1 MKRVYTQFFI
11 VLALLLCAALTLSG
25 VAYAKYQVE
34 APKTLTA
41 TIQNRWTPEVKEE
54 IWTSATATGATLGF
68 AITNNTNSAKIV
80 TIRLLTDLG
89 PDGTVGTNSE
99 LYIKINEKTAYMS
112 AHPITDMGT
121 ALQQAHKDKDKEY
134 IYCAD
139 TSTQELTWTINAG
152 ATVQG
157 TLTNALW
164 GDEKNLAEHTQL
176 LVTPCG
182 Q

>member
-34 APKTLTA
+34 TPKTLTA
-41 TIQNRWTPEVKEE
+41 TIQNRWTPTVNSGS
-54 IWTSATATGATLGF
+54 WTTTNEKGAVLSF
-68 AITNNTNSAKIV
+68 SITNDTSSPKTV
-80 TIRLLTDLG
+80 TIRLLTDLA

-121 ALQQAHKDKDKEY
+121 ALQQAHNGKEY

-152 ATVQG
+152 ATMQG

-176 LVTPCG
+176 LVTSCG

>member
-41 TIQNRWTPEVKEE
+41 TIQNRWTPTVEKE
-54 IWTSATATGATLGF
+54 IWTSANETGATLSF
-68 AITNNTNSAKIV
+68 SITNDTSSPKTV
-80 TIRLLTDLG
+80 TIRLLTDSQIGADNPL
-89 PDGTVGTNSE
+89 DLDTT
-99 LYIKINEKTAYMS
+99 INGAEQHTTMS
-112 AHPITDMGT
+112 AHPLADMGT
-121 ALQQAHKDKDKEY
+121 VLQQVHKGKEY

-139 TSTQELTWTINAG
+139 TSTQELTWSINAG

-164 GDEKNLAEHTQL
+164 GDEKNLVEHTQL
-176 LVTPCG
+176 LVTSCG

>member
-1 MKRVYTQFFI
+1 MKRVYTHFFI

-41 TIQNRWTPEVKEE
+41 TIQNRWIPTVNPGN
-54 IWTSATATGATLGF
+54 WTTTNETGATLNF
-68 AITNNTNSAKIV
+68 SITNNTSSPKTV
-80 TIRLLTDLG
+80 TIRLLTDLA
-89 PDGTVGTNSE
+89 PDGTAGTNSE
-99 LYIKINEKTAYMS
+99 LCIKINEKTAHMS
-112 AHPITDMGT
+112 AHSIIDMGT
-121 ALQQAHKDKDKEY
+121 ELKQAHGDKGY

-139 TSTQELTWTINAG
+139 ATTQECTWTIAPNTTMQG
-152 ATVQG
+152 ALINPAWTSG
-157 TLTNALW
+157 TNFTN
-164 GDEKNLAEHTQL
+164 TQL

>member
-25 VAYAKYQVE
+25 VAYAKYQKE
-34 APKTLTA
+34 TLKTLTA
-41 TIQNRWTPEVKEE
+41 TIQNRWTPKVNSGS
-54 IWTSATATGATLGF
+54 WTTTAAAGATLNF
-68 AITNNTNSAKIV
+68 SITNSTTSAKTV

-112 AHPITDMGT
+112 AHHITDMGT
-121 ALQQAHKDKDKEY
+121 ALQQARNGKEY

-139 TSTQELTWTINAG
+139 ATTQECTWTIAPNTTMQG
-152 ATVQG
+152 ALINPAWTSD
-157 TLTNALW
+157 TNFT
-164 GDEKNLAEHTQL
+164 NTQL

>member
-34 APKTLTA
+34 TPKTLTA
-41 TIQNRWTPEVKEE
+41 TLQNRWKPTVKEE
-54 IWTSATATGATLGF
+54 SWTSANETGATLSF
-68 AITNNTNSAKIV
+68 SITNDTSSPKTV
-80 TIRLLTDLG
+80 TIRLLTDLA
-89 PDGTVGTNSE
+89 PNETVGTNSE

-112 AHPITDMGT
+112 AHSIIDMGT
-121 ALQQAHKDKDKEY
+121 ELKQAHGDNGY

-139 TSTQELTWTINAG
+139 ATTQECTWTIAPNTTMQG
-152 ATVQG
+152 ALVNPAWTSG
-157 TLTNALW
+157 TNFTN
-164 GDEKNLAEHTQL
+164 TQL
-176 LVTPCG
+176 LVTSCG

>member
-34 APKTLTA
+34 TPKTLTA
-41 TIQNRWTPEVKEE
+41 TIQNRWTPTVKEE
-54 IWTSATATGATLGF
+54 SWTSANATGATLDF
-68 AITNNTNSAKIV
+68 AITNNTNSAKTV
-80 TIRLLTDLG
+80 TIRLLTDSQIGADNPL
-89 PDGTVGTNSE
+89 DLDIT
-99 LYIKINEKTAYMS
+99 INGAEQDTSMS
-112 AHPITDMGT
+112 VDHLHDMGT
-121 ALQQAHKDKDKEY
+121 ALQQAHKNKEY

-139 TSTQELTWTINAG
+139 TSTQELTWSINAG

-176 LVTPCG
+176 LVTSCG

>member
-34 APKTLTA
+34 TPKTLTA
-41 TIQNRWTPEVKEE
+41 TIQNRWTPTVDKE
-54 IWTSATATGATLGF
+54 IWTSANATGATLDF
-68 AITNNTNSAKIV
+68 AITNNTNSAKTV
-80 TIRLLTDLG
+80 TIRLLTDG
-89 PDGTVGTNSE
+89 QVGSTDNVLE
-99 LYIKINEKTAYMS
+99 LDITANEKKQHTTMS
-112 AHPITDMGT
+112 VHHLHDMGT
-121 ALQQAHKDKDKEY
+121 ALQQAHKDKEY

-139 TSTQELTWTINAG
+139 TSTQELTWTINAR

-164 GDEKNLAEHTQL
+164 GDETNLAEQTQL

>member
-11 VLALLLCAALTLSG
+11 VLALLLCAALTLSS
-25 VAYAKYQVE
+25 VAYAKYQKE
-34 APKTLTA
+34 TPKTLTA
-41 TIQNRWTPEVKEE
+41 TIQNRWMPTVKSES
-54 IWTSATATGATLGF
+54 WTTGDATGAVLNF
-68 AITNNTNSAKIV
+68 SITNSTASAKTV
-80 TIRLLTDLG
+80 KIRLLTDLG

-99 LYIKINEKTAYMS
+99 LYIKINGETAYMS
-112 AHPITDMGT
+112 AHSIIDMGT
-121 ALQQAHKDKDKEY
+121 ELKQAHGDKAY

-139 TSTQELTWTINAG
+139 TSTQELTWSINAG

-157 TLTNALW
+157 RLTNAMW
-164 GDEKNLAEHTQL
+164 IGVENLANHTQL

>member
-11 VLALLLCAALTLSG
+11 MLALLLCAALTLSG

-41 TIQNRWTPEVKEE
+41 TIQNRWTPAVNSGS
-54 IWTSATATGATLGF
+54 WTTTNEKGAVLGF
-68 AITNNTNSAKIV
+68 SITNDTSSPKTV

-112 AHPITDMGT
+112 AHPIIDMGT
-121 ALQQAHKDKDKEY
+121 ELKQAHGDKGY

-139 TSTQELTWTINAG
+139 ATTQECTWTIAPNTTMQG
-152 ATVQG
+152 ALINPAWTSD
-157 TLTNALW
+157 TNFT
-164 GDEKNLAEHTQL
+164 NTQL

>member
-25 VAYAKYQVE
+25 VAYAKYQKE
-34 APKTLTA
+34 TPKTLTA
-41 TIQNRWTPEVKEE
+41 TIQNRWTPTVREE
-54 IWTSATATGATLGF
+54 SWTSANATGATLDF
-68 AITNNTNSAKIV
+68 AITNNTNSAKTV
-80 TIRLLTDLG
+80 TIRLLTDLA

-121 ALQQAHKDKDKEY
+121 ALQQAHNGKEY

-176 LVTPCG
+176 LVTSCG

>member
-1 MKRVYTQFFI
+1 MKRVYTHFFI

-34 APKTLTA
+34 TPKTLTA
-41 TIQNRWTPEVKEE
+41 TIQNRWTPTVKEE
-54 IWTSATATGATLGF
+54 SWTSANATGATLDF
-68 AITNNTNSAKIV
+68 AITNNTNSAKTV
-80 TIRLLTDLG
+80 TIRLLTDSQIGADNPL
-89 PDGTVGTNSE
+89 DLDIT
-99 LYIKINEKTAYMS
+99 INGAEQHTTMS
-112 AHPITDMGT
+112 VHHLHDMGT
-121 ALQQAHKDKDKEY
+121 ALQQAHKNKEY

-139 TSTQELTWTINAG
+139 TSTQELTWSINAG

-176 LVTPCG
+176 LVTSCG

>member
-1 MKRVYTQFFI
+1 MKRVYTHFFI

-25 VAYAKYQVE
+25 VAYAKYQKE
-34 APKTLTA
+34 TLKTLTA
-41 TIQNRWTPEVKEE
+41 TIQNRWTPKVNSGS
-54 IWTSATATGATLGF
+54 WTTTNEKGAALGF
-68 AITNNTNSAKIV
+68 SITNDTSSPKTV

-99 LYIKINEKTAYMS
+99 LYIKINGEIAYMS
-112 AHPITDMGT
+112 AHSIIDMGT
-121 ALQQAHKDKDKEY
+121 ELKQVHGDKGY

-139 TSTQELTWTINAG
+139 ATTQECTWTIAPNTTRQG
-152 ATVQG
+152 ALINPAWTPD
-157 TLTNALW
+157 TNFT
-164 GDEKNLAEHTQL
+164 NTQL

>member
-25 VAYAKYQVE
+25 VAYAKYQKE
-34 APKTLTA
+34 TLKTLTA
-41 TIQNRWTPEVKEE
+41 TIQNRWTPTVTSGS
-54 IWTSATATGATLGF
+54 WTTTNEKGAVLSF
-68 AITNNTNSAKIV
+68 SITNDTSSPKTV
-80 TIRLLTDLG
+80 TIRLLTDLATNE
-89 PDGTVGTNSE
+89 TVGTNSE

-112 AHPITDMGT
+112 AHSIIDMGT
-121 ALQQAHKDKDKEY
+121 ELKQAHGDNGY

-139 TSTQELTWTINAG
+139 ATTQECTWTIAPNTTMQG
-152 ATVQG
+152 ALVNPAWTPG
-157 TLTNALW
+157 TNFTN
-164 GDEKNLAEHTQL
+164 TQL

>member
-41 TIQNRWTPEVKEE
+41 TIQNRWTPTVREE
-54 IWTSATATGATLGF
+54 SWTSANATGATLDF
-68 AITNNTNSAKIV
+68 AITNNTNSAKTV

-89 PDGTVGTNSE
+89 LDGTVGTNSE

-121 ALQQAHKDKDKEY
+121 ALQQAHNGKEY

>member
-1 MKRVYTQFFI
+1 MKRVYTHFFI

-34 APKTLTA
+34 TPKTLTA
-41 TIQNRWTPEVKEE
+41 TIQNRWTPTVNPENWTTTVADATLNFS
-54 IWTSATATGATLGF
+54 ITNSTTSAKT
-68 AITNNTNSAKIV
+68 V
-80 TIRLLTDLG
+80 TIRLLTDGQVSSMDNVL
-89 PDGTVGTNSE
+89 E
-99 LYIKINEKTAYMS
+99 LDITANEKKQHTTMS
-112 AHPITDMGT
+112 VHHLHEMGT
-121 ALQQAHKDKDKEY
+121 EIQQMHESKEY
-134 IYCAD
+134 VYCAD

-176 LVTPCG
+176 LVTSCG

>member
-1 MKRVYTQFFI
+1 MKRVYTHFFI

-34 APKTLTA
+34 TPKTLTA
-41 TIQNRWTPEVKEE
+41 TIQNRWTPTVNSGS
-54 IWTSATATGATLGF
+54 WTTTNEKGAVLSF
-68 AITNNTNSAKIV
+68 SITNDTSSPKTV
-80 TIRLLTDLG
+80 TIRLLTDLA

-121 ALQQAHKDKDKEY
+121 ALQQAHNGKEY

>member
-34 APKTLTA
+34 TPKTLTA
-41 TIQNRWTPEVKEE
+41 TIQNRWTPTVDKE
-54 IWTSATATGATLGF
+54 IWTSANATGATLDF
-68 AITNNTNSAKIV
+68 AITNNTNSAKTV
-80 TIRLLTDLG
+80 TIRLLTDSQIRADDPL
-89 PDGTVGTNSE
+89 DLDIT
-99 LYIKINEKTAYMS
+99 INGAEQHTTMS
-112 AHPITDMGT
+112 AHHLYEMGT
-121 ALQQAHKDKDKEY
+121 EIQQMHESKEY

>member
-41 TIQNRWTPEVKEE
+41 TIQNRWTPAVKEE
-54 IWTSATATGATLGF
+54 SWTSANGTGATLNF
-68 AITNNTNSAKIV
+68 SITNSTTSPKTV
-80 TIRLLTDLG
+80 TIRLLTDLA

-112 AHPITDMGT
+112 AHSIIDMGT
-121 ALQQAHKDKDKEY
+121 ELKQAHGDKGY

-139 TSTQELTWTINAG
+139 ATTQECTWTIAPNTTMQG
-152 ATVQG
+152 ALINPAWTSD
-157 TLTNALW
+157 TNFT
-164 GDEKNLAEHTQL
+164 NTQL

>member
-11 VLALLLCAALTLSG
+11 VLALLLCAALTLSS
-25 VAYAKYQVE
+25 VAYAKYQKE
-34 APKTLTA
+34 TSKTLTA
-41 TIQNRWTPEVKEE
+41 TLQNRWTPEVKEE
-54 IWTSATATGATLGF
+54 IWTSANETGATLNF
-68 AITNNTNSAKIV
+68 SITNSTTSAKTV
-80 TIRLLTDLG
+80 TIRLLTDGQVSSMDNVL
-89 PDGTVGTNSE
+89 E
-99 LYIKINEKTAYMS
+99 LDITANEKKQHTTMS
-112 AHPITDMGT
+112 AHPLADMGT
-121 ALQQAHKDKDKEY
+121 VLQQANKSKEY